1 MIKAVTSATQTQ
13 PEVQP
18 KVVDQKEHQTKAPS
32 AKTDTVHLSSAG
44 KAAAK
49 ASRS

>member
-13 PEVQP
+13 PAVQP
-18 KVVDQKEHQTKAPS
+18 KVADQKEPQTKAHS
-32 AKTDTVHLSSAG
+32 AKTDTVHLSTAG

-49 ASRS
+49 ARRS